1 LWSNEKRPG
10 IRLGPEQLAH
20 INNYVY
26 ALDGHYGR
34 MSDAS
39 QQRRVE
45 GLLVGSEIRPEHRTQ
60 FADARSR
67 IAVRTEQH
75 NEFLDVIER
84 RVAVPEVSS
93 GRS

>member
-1 LWSNEKRPG
+1 
-10 IRLGPEQLAH
+10 
-20 INNYVY
+20 
-26 ALDGHYGR
+26 

-45 GLLVGSEIRPEHRTQ
+45 GLLVGSEIRPENRTQ

-67 IAVRTEQH
+67 ITVRTWAGLLQAAEEQH

-84 RVAVPEVSS
+84 RVPVTDVSS
-93 GRS
+93 RQS